1 MHTRNNEALA
11 RRIDE
16 GEDVKLIGRGVSG
29 SAVKEIDADKHTAI
43 YRITD
48 ATVDSYGD
56 VVEPAGMVNTRFRS
70 NPVVFFAHRSQDLP
84 IGRSLWERV
93 ESDEVRAETE
103 FAVGINPM
111 AATAW
116 AMVSG
121 GFMPGVSI
129 GFAPKSYEKIMRDSD
144 TGPEWT
150 GGFRF
155 KEWELL
161 EYSPVGIPA
170 NPNALQV
177 AAKGLLGMAAAMGMS
192 TDQPDDEL
200 SQILAGAAL
209 VKRYPKLMHPD
220 GLTDA
225 VRKTFVGLGI
235 DTDDFSRAVSAVRAK
250 ARREAHEAADLEEAG
265 ELLREFVLQLQRA

>member
-11 RRIDE
+11 HRLDT

-29 SAVKEIDADKHTAI
+29 SVVKEIDAEKHTAI

-56 VVEPAGMVNTRFRS
+56 VVEPSGMVNTRFRS
-70 NPVVFFAHRSQDLP
+70 NPVVFFAHRSYDFP
-84 IGRSLWERV
+84 VGRSLWERI

-103 FAVGINPM
+103 YAVGLNPI
-111 AATAW
+111 ADTTW
-116 AMVSG
+116 AMVNA

-177 AAKGLLGMAAAMGMS
+177 AAKGLLGMAAAMGMA

-209 VKRYPKLMHPD
+209 VKRYPELMHPG
-220 GLTDA
+220 GLDAA
-225 VRKTFVGLGI
+225 VRKTFAGLGI
-235 DTDDFSRAVSAVRAK
+235 DADELSRAVSATRID

-265 ELLREFVLQLQRA
+265 ELIREFVLQLQRA